1 MTAPSLRQA
10 LRPSWSLTQFIQ
22 FGLVAIAV
30 LTVLMV
36 GGSLT
41 VLSYQA
47 HLDEAWQLQQARV
60 QAAVGDIESHLNG
73 LQYPF
78 NYFSKVRGL
87 SRIEP
92 DVQRRFLEGLTRTN
106 HAYEVV
112 AIFDRQGEFRA
123 GVAPYQAGDAERAF
137 LISHR
142 QMVRR
147 VLNRSEQ
154 LLSPVTLDTDRQTL
168 LVTIATPLYD
178 ASDQLDGVLLASV
191 NLEGL
196 NGIIAQTPVGR
207 NGSIYI
213 VDRRQRVLTKTR
225 NVETAHRTGQ
235 LERLPNAIAS
245 RILHSDPSNRFK
257 IYQGLQG
264 QSVLGVTALVYSVG
278 WYVVVE
284 LPVME
289 VYAPVWTLMT
299 MMLWTGG
306 GAIAIAIAVGLGITR
321 RIVKPLH
328 RLTHAAEA
336 ISDGDF
342 QTRVQIDQTNELG
355 TLATAFNVMMERME
369 AAFADLGTKNQE
381 LGNALQELKTTQ
393 LQLIQTEKMSSL
405 GRLVA
410 GIAHEINNPIT
421 FIHGNLLHAKFYATT
436 LLELVHLY
444 QTYYPEPHPVL
455 ANALLEAELDFIEQ
469 DFPQLIQSMQ
479 DGSKRVEAIVTSLRN
494 FSRLDEAQ
502 LKVVDVHEGI
512 ENTLLLLQSKL
523 QCNLDGP
530 PIALHKDYGALPPV
544 ECYPALINQVLFNL
558 LENAILALNPYCNAQ
573 SDRQPTITITTANEL
588 GDRDRETGS
597 ATPGVMIAIADN
609 GVGIPPDVQSQMF
622 DPFFTTRPIGQ
633 GTGLGLAL
641 SYKIIVEK
649 HHGSIDCQST
659 PAQGSCF
666 RLWLPIDHHP
676 D

>member
-1 MTAPSLRQA
+1 MTTSYLRRA
-10 LRPSWSLTQFIQ
+10 LHHSWSLTQLIQ
-22 FGLVAIAV
+22 FGLVAIVV
-30 LTVLMV
+30 LTVLIV

-41 VLSYQA
+41 ALSYQA
-47 HLDEAWQLQQARV
+47 HLEEAWQLQQARV
-60 QAAVGDIESHLNG
+60 QTAVGEIESHLNG

-87 SRIEP
+87 SRLEP
-92 DVQRRFLEGLTRTN
+92 DVQRSFLEGLTRKN
-106 HAYEVV
+106 YAYEAV
-112 AIFDRQGEFRA
+112 AIFDRQGDFRA
-123 GVAPYQAGDAERAF
+123 GVAPYQTGDAEQAF
-137 LISHR
+137 LLSHR

-154 LLSPVTLDTDRQTL
+154 LLSPVTLDTDRRTL

-178 ASDQLDGVLLASV
+178 AQNQLDGVLLASI
-191 NLEGL
+191 NLAGL
-196 NGIIAQTPVGR
+196 NGIIAQTLIGR
-207 NGSIYI
+207 NGYIYI
-213 VDRRQRVLTKTR
+213 VDQRQLILTKTTNINEIR
-225 NVETAHRTGQ
+225 QLFQ

-245 RILHSDPSNRFK
+245 HVLYSDPSHQFK
-257 IYQGLQG
+257 IYEGLQG

-284 LPVME
+284 LPVVE
-289 VYAPVWTLMT
+289 VYAPVWKLT
-299 MMLWTGG
+299 MMMLLTGG
-306 GAIAIAIAVGLGITR
+306 GAIAIAVTLGLWITR
-321 RIVKPLH
+321 SIVKPLH
-328 RLTHAAEA
+328 RLTQAAEA

-342 QTRVQIDQTNELG
+342 QTRVQIHQTNELG

-369 AAFADLGTKNQE
+369 AAFADLGTKNTE

-410 GIAHEINNPIT
+410 GIAHEINNPIN
-421 FIHGNLLHAKFYATT
+421 FIHGNLLHANFYAKT

-444 QTYYPEPHPVL
+444 QTYYPDPHPAL
-455 ANALLEAELDFIEQ
+455 ANALLEAEIDFIEQ

-479 DGSKRVEAIVTSLRN
+479 DGSKRVESIVTSLRN

-502 LKVVDVHEGI
+502 LKAVDIHEGI

-523 QCNLDGP
+523 QYDPDLP
-530 PIALHKDYGALPPV
+530 PIALQKHYGSLPQV
-544 ECYPALINQVLFNL
+544 ECYPALLNQVLFNV
-558 LENAILALNPYCNAQ
+558 LENAIIALHPYCNVR
-573 SDRQPTITITTANEL
+573 SDRQPTITLTTMDAVGRL
-588 GDRDRETGS
+588 DLET
-597 ATPGVMIAIADN
+597 AAPTPGVTIAIADN
-609 GVGIPPDVQSQMF
+609 GVGIPPDVQAQMF

-633 GTGLGLAL
+633 GTGLGLSL

-649 HHGSIDCQST
+649 HHGQIDCQST
-659 PAQGSCF
+659 PEEGSCF
-666 RLWLPIDHHP
+666 RLWLPLRHTP